1 MPRATPWSG
10 VAAAAAAVAVAAVA
24 VAVGLAGCGGGDK
37 VSGGPP
43 AAPARLRLTSPA
55 FGADATI
62 PTRFTCAGAGARPAL
77 RFAGVPAA
85 ANELALLVIDPDA
98 GGFVHWTVY
107 AIDPGVRG
115 LGPSGLPPGA
125 REGRS
130 STGETG
136 WTPPCPPPGSG
147 THRYQFELYWLRE
160 RSGLDAGAD
169 PQHVV
174 DAIRAGAGGRGELV
188 GRFGRG
194 D

>member
-1 MPRATPWSG
+1 
-10 VAAAAAAVAVAAVA
+10 
-24 VAVGLAGCGGGDK
+24 
-37 VSGGPP
+37 
-43 AAPARLRLTSPA
+43 
-55 FGADATI
+55 
-62 PTRFTCAGAGARPAL
+62 
-77 RFAGVPAA
+77 
-85 ANELALLVIDPDA
+85 
-98 GGFVHWTVY
+98 VHWTVY